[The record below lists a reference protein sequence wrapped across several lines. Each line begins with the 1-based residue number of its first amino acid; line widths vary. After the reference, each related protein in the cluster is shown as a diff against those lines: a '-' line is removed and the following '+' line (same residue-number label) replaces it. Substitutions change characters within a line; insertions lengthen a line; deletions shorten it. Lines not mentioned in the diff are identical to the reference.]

1 MTLSPFLWPRFF
13 ADDSFYKNRCAS
25 RVLLKTKEP
34 TTENSSA
41 FGSYCPFPRPIT
53 RKCIGLFFDLQ
64 DDIPIAFSS
73 HLCVVATLQ
82 DGFDSLYHFITV
94 H

>member
-1 MTLSPFLWPRFF
+1 VLRGFYLKQKSQPPRIPQQLAPIALSRAQLR
-13 ADDSFYKNRCAS
+13 
-25 RVLLKTKEP
+25 
-34 TTENSSA
+34 
-41 FGSYCPFPRPIT
+41 GSVFDC
-53 RKCIGLFFDLQ
+53 FFDLQ